1 MMARENISPKAIGL
15 LSSHFDGFAC
25 LDIEEIHTG
34 SRSGTLT
41 GSRSGTLT
49 GSISGAGAGVSSGT
63 RTRRLS
69 GSPISAI
76 KLSRVVIGH
85 NDLPSSDT
93 YGGGMSDKLEAH
105 PASAVLLTTIHITYP
120 HF

>member
-1 MMARENISPKAIGL
+1 MGRENISPKAIGL

-41 GSRSGTLT
+41 GSRSGTLN
-49 GSISGAGAGVSSGT
+49 GSMIGVGAGVSSGT

-69 GSPISAI
+69 GSPLSAI
-76 KLSRVVIGH
+76 ELSRVVIGH
-85 NDLPSSDT
+85 NVYLALIRMVVGCPISLMPIPLARCSS
-93 YGGGMSDKLEAH
+93 
-105 PASAVLLTTIHITYP
+105 
-120 HF
+120 